1 MGRIVKAAS
10 PVPSSEFAHQSSS
23 AGAPAAVDREST
35 LAEVTLLLVF
45 ARAAAGAE
53 RAAAKDV
60 ALVLARK
67 MAEKIVG
74 RAVELEPSV
83 MGEIVGQALAAS
95 QARGGGVL
103 LRVHPEDLA
112 AVDQSRPGWSQR
124 IAAVADVRMV
134 ADDSVGR
141 HGCVVETAVGRL
153 DARLQTQLDALDR
166 ALRRAGIGG
175 T

>member
-1 MGRIVKAAS
+1 M
-10 PVPSSEFAHQSSS
+10 PSSESVRQTFS
-23 AGAPAAVDREST
+23 AGAPAEVDRESA
-35 LAEVTLLLVF
+35 LAEVTELLVS
-45 ARAAAGAE
+45 ARAATKLE

-67 MAEKIVG
+67 MAERIVG

-95 QARGGGVL
+95 QARGGGVV

-112 AVDQSRPGWSQR
+112 AVDQSRPRWSQR
-124 IAAVADVRMV
+124 IATAADVRVV

-141 HGCVVETAVGRL
+141 HGCVVETVVGRL
-153 DARLQTQLDALDR
+153 DARLQTQLDALER